1 MQEKEV
7 FWKKM
12 YNKKIKI
19 IFLFIVFFFLNTA
32 EAKDKEQFYK
42 IKTFEYLTNI
52 NEFES
57 KFVQIQENEVQTG
70 SFFKK
75 NNRLRVNYDEPS
87 NIVFV
92 IKKNSAMYFNKNL
105 GEVQY
110 FNTKKNNTKIFFDLF
125 NDINFLNNAKF
136 FFKDSMFY
144 FSKNIEIAN
153 ESNLIKIFFEES
165 PIRLRKI
172 EIQNK
177 EVKTTFYINNMNFN
191 PDFED
196 NFFSLVNPL

>member
-1 MQEKEV
+1 
-7 FWKKM
+7 M

-92 IKKNSAMYFNKNL
+92 IKKNSAMYYNKNL

-125 NDINFLNNAKF
+125 NDINFLDNANF
-136 FFKDSMFY
+136 FFKDNMFY
-144 FSKNIEIAN
+144 FSKIIEMSN
-153 ESNLIKIFFEES
+153 ENSLIKIFFEES

-172 EIQNK
+172 EIQNM
-177 EVKTTFYINNMNFN
+177 EETTTFYINNMNFN

-196 NFFSLVNPL
+196 DFFSLVNPL

>member
-1 MQEKEV
+1 M
-7 FWKKM
+7 F
-12 YNKKIKI
+12 NKPLIVI
-19 IFLFIVFFFLNTA
+19 LLFVVFFFLNTV
-32 EAKDKEQFYK
+32 EAKDKEEVYK

-52 NEFES
+52 DEFES
-57 KFVQIQENEVQTG
+57 RFIQIQENEIQTG
-70 SFFKK
+70 HFFKK

-92 IKKNSAMYFNKNL
+92 IKQNKAMYFNKNL

-144 FSKNIEIAN
+144 FSKNIEIAD

-172 EIQNK
+172 KIQN
-177 EVKTTFYINNMNFN
+177 EDTTITFYINDINFN

>member
-1 MQEKEV
+1 MRGKEV

-19 IFLFIVFFFLNTA
+19 IFLFIVFFFLNIA
-32 EAKDKEQFYK
+32 ESKDKEQFYK

-57 KFVQIQENEVQTG
+57 KFVQIQENEIQTG

-92 IKKNSAMYFNKNL
+92 IKKNSAMYYNKNL
-105 GEVQY
+105 G
-110 FNTKKNNTKIFFDLF
+110 
-125 NDINFLNNAKF
+125 
-136 FFKDSMFY
+136 
-144 FSKNIEIAN
+144 
-153 ESNLIKIFFEES
+153 
-165 PIRLRKI
+165 
-172 EIQNK
+172 
-177 EVKTTFYINNMNFN
+177 
-191 PDFED
+191 
-196 NFFSLVNPL
+196 

>member
-1 MQEKEV
+1 
-7 FWKKM
+7 M

-19 IFLFIVFFFLNTA
+19 IFLFIVFFFLNIA
-32 EAKDKEQFYK
+32 ESKDKEQFYK

-57 KFVQIQENEVQTG
+57 KFVQIQENEIQTG

-92 IKKNSAMYFNKNL
+92 IKKNSAMYYNKNL

-125 NDINFLNNAKF
+125 NDINFLDNANF
-136 FFKDSMFY
+136 FFQDNMFY
-144 FSKNIEIAN
+144 FSKIIEMSN
-153 ESNLIKIFFEES
+153 ENSLIKIFFEES

-172 EIQNK
+172 EIQNM
-177 EVKTTFYINNMNFN
+177 EETTTFYINNMNFN

-196 NFFSLVNPL
+196 DFFSLVNPL

>member
-1 MQEKEV
+1 
-7 FWKKM
+7 M

-92 IKKNSAMYFNKNL
+92 IKKNSAMYYNKNL

-125 NDINFLNNAKF
+125 NDINFLDNAKF
-136 FFKDSMFY
+136 FFNDSVFH
-144 FSKNIEIAN
+144 FSKIIDIAN
-153 ESNLIKIFFEES
+153 ENHLIKIFFEES
-165 PIRLRKI
+165 PISLRKI
-172 EIQNK
+172 KIQN
-177 EVKTTFYINNMNFN
+177 EDITITFYINEINFN
-191 PDFED
+191 PEFED
-196 NFFSLVNPL
+196 DFFSLANPL

>member
-1 MQEKEV
+1 
-7 FWKKM
+7 M

-19 IFLFIVFFFLNTA
+19 IFLFIVFFFLNTV

-92 IKKNSAMYFNKNL
+92 IKKNSAMYYNKNL

-125 NDINFLNNAKF
+125 NDINFLDNANF
-136 FFKDSMFY
+136 FFKENMFY
-144 FSKNIEIAN
+144 FSKIIEMSN
-153 ESNLIKIFFEES
+153 ENSLIKIFFEES

-172 EIQNK
+172 EIQNM
-177 EVKTTFYINNMNFN
+177 EETTTFYINNMNFN

-196 NFFSLVNPL
+196 DFFSLVNPL